1 MVRYNLIFKGRVQGV
16 GFRYRATMI
25 ADKLG
30 LTGDIKNLYNGD
42 VECNIQGD
50 EEKIQVFID
59 RLDKSKFIYIDE
71 VKKTKIEVIAD
82 EKEFKVAY

>member
-1 MVRYNLIFKGRVQGV
+1 MVRYNIIFKGRVQGV

-30 LTGDIKNLYNGD
+30 LTGNITNLYNGD

-50 EEKIQVFID
+50 KEKINTFIEKLGNS
-59 RLDKSKFIYIDE
+59 RFIYIDE
-71 VKKTKIEVIAD
+71 IIKKEIRPIEESGFYVK
-82 EKEFKVAY
+82 

>member
-16 GFRYRATMI
+16 GFRYRAMLI

-30 LTGDIKNLYNGD
+30 LTGDITNLYNGD

-50 EEKIQVFID
+50 KEKIDTFIS
-59 RLDKSKFIYIDE
+59 RLDKSRFIYIDE
-71 VKKTKIEVIAD
+71 VVKKEIKPIE
-82 EKEFKVAY
+82 ESEFKVK